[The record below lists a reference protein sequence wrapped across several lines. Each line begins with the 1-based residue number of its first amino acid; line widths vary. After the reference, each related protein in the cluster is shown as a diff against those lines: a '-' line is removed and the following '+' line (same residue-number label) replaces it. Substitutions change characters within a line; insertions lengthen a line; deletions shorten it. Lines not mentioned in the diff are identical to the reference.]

1 MKLKRMRK
9 ARERKAGK
17 GRRNKGKGGMS
28 GRDGG
33 RGWQKGRGWSIKERR
48 REYGERN
55 DGCWENEKDRKGW
68 IDMKTKRK
76 EEEKGKGSGGKIK
89 EG

>member
-9 ARERKAGK
+9 ARERKAGT

-33 RGWQKGRGWSIKERR
+33 RGWQKGRGWNIKERR

-55 DGCWENEKDRKGW
+55 DEWAKLGE
-68 IDMKTKRK
+68 
-76 EEEKGKGSGGKIK
+76 
-89 EG
+89 

>member
-9 ARERKAGK
+9 ARERMAGT
-17 GRRNKGKGGMS
+17 GRHKKGKGGMS

-55 DGCWENEKDRKGW
+55 DGWAKLGE
-68 IDMKTKRK
+68 
-76 EEEKGKGSGGKIK
+76 
-89 EG
+89 